1 MTSERDAARLEF
13 EAMRKERLDLF
24 MAGFSTITNKLKEMY
39 QVSDAEVGVVSHVF
53 LISYHDITSVGP
65 SSPAGAQEARQ
76 WVSVSPQEHLNR
88 LSSGFIFN

>member
-39 QVSDAEVGVVSHVF
+39 QVSDAEVGVVSHMF
-53 LISYHDITSVGP
+53 
-65 SSPAGAQEARQ
+65 
-76 WVSVSPQEHLNR
+76 
-88 LSSGFIFN
+88 